1 VSEFDTLIPRFGARV
16 GGRRPRPL
24 PPGSFQAPLVDRV
37 VESLRP
43 YPTSHVEAIVIFNQ
57 GPLVTNLTNNGTDV
71 PITSFVTGVIAHDVI
86 PEPSSLALCGLGAV
100 ALAGYSRR
108 RTRRLNTSAA
118 SPPSHP

>member
-1 VSEFDTLIPRFGARV
+1 
-16 GGRRPRPL
+16 
-24 PPGSFQAPLVDRV
+24 V

-86 PEPSSLALCGLGAV
+86 PEPSSLALCGLGF
-100 ALAGYSRR
+100 AGAAAWARR
-108 RTRRLNTSAA
+108 RMPRD
-118 SPPSHP
+118 